1 MSGEAGE
8 AWLGASKSKWGK
20 GKAATERAAAM
31 GGVGGRAGGVGG
43 AGGAPPGKGK
53 GRADSTYQEG
63 QWSTAQTTYSGAAS
77 SISLETANAKSYEIF
92 IKCVTVRSRSLSL
105 ARSLFPFHSLQPSL
119 SSCLFSSSLHHC
131 SVSLSRSL
139 SRSSRTIACSHLHCR
154 LHAYFPMA
162 TFTVLVFWIGLV
174 LVFIALSFL
183 LFSHAANFYSLFI
196 SSLSSPQPLL
206 FAHAATSTPTASSK
220 DICLPNAFLTK
231 CLHTLCLA
239 VPL

>member
-92 IKCVTVRSRSLSL
+92 IKCVTVRSLSLSL
-105 ARSLFPFHSLQPSL
+105 SRSLFPFHSLL
-119 SSCLFSSSLHHC
+119 SFFLSFFFFSSRHC

-139 SRSSRTIACSHLHCR
+139 SRSSRTIACSHLDCR

-174 LVFIALSFL
+174 LVFIALSFF